1 VTTATKPTRTDTVFE
16 SLRDEV
22 LSGRIPP
29 GTKMKLADYSERFAV
44 SVAVVREALGR
55 LAEQGLLQ
63 ANPQRGFSTLPL
75 SVDDLLALTRARI
88 IIETATLRESIAYG
102 DLAWEGSVLA
112 AHHQLASTPRCDDSG
127 SNGGSSSCGSINRA
141 FAVAHRAFHVALLA
155 GSGNSHLESI
165 ATSLRDRSELYQY
178 WSFYLGDD
186 IGRDVACEH
195 RQLSELTVARDADHA
210 ADALTRHI
218 QRTSDSLAE
227 YARRSGSA

>member
-1 VTTATKPTRTDTVFE
+1 MFE

-75 SVDDLLALTRARI
+75 SVDDLLGLTRARI
-88 IIETATLRESIAYG
+88 IIETATLRESITHG

-112 AHHQLASTPRCDDSG
+112 AHHQLASTPRCDGSESG
-127 SNGGSSSCGSINRA
+127 SECDGSEPGGRSINRA

-165 ATSLRDRSELYQY
+165 AASLRDRSELYLY

-186 IGRDVACEH
+186 TGRDVACEH
-195 RQLSELTVARDADHA
+195 RQLSELTIARDADNA
-210 ADALTRHI
+210 VDALTRHI

-227 YARRSGSA
+227 YARRSGTA